1 VVPRGAWLFL
11 LVSSSGASLGA
22 LASGAHAQ
30 ESATLSATDAPRP
43 STTEPSAELDPIHSS
58 DAASSLEESGDR
70 DAALEELVP
79 GDPAPPP
86 QDSVSLEAEPAPQS
100 EPTPAAL
107 DSFELSAEEGMPAAP
122 PLPGIGN
129 DEVRE
134 MVAAQFSDS
143 TIISV
148 IAANET
154 RFDVSPRAL
163 VALKNAGVSERVIEA
178 MLQAVAAKREA
189 PLEEVAEDEAA
200 AAQAAQEYAKLTEMV
215 ERLAAQQQA
224 AAAAQEAAR
233 RVAEPPP
240 RADPTPRVWLVG
252 PADRTAVAPTIAH
265 VGFVGGGKRGSD
277 RFRTLQGLAGQA
289 LAFANPAV
297 SGIATTLGGLFR
309 PDEERT
315 AVWALTSPSSARVL
329 AADAAFEIDYAQIP
343 GVDPDRY
350 QPAIVQLVPT
360 NDNYR
365 LVAAAETEGPN
376 TAALPT
382 GEIIEELV
390 DTELT
395 RVARGRYRVA
405 PRSKLH
411 PGEYALVL
419 RPVQETGRQRRR
431 NKEASLGEL
440 LGGATTQILYLTW
453 DFSVEP
459 AN

>member
-1 VVPRGAWLFL
+1 MVPRGTWLPL
-11 LVSSSGASLGA
+11 LIPLVGAALGA
-22 LASGAHAQ
+22 PWAAVRAQ
-30 ESATLSATDAPRP
+30 EPDTLSTALATTENARAPAGAE
-43 STTEPSAELDPIHSS
+43 TAEPSARPSAEVSN
-58 DAASSLEESGDR
+58 ES
-70 DAALEELVP
+70 ALEAGEPLTETADVP
-79 GDPAPPP
+79 SPAAAAPPEIAPFAEIDPALP
-86 QDSVSLEAEPAPQS
+86 VEPI
-100 EPTPAAL
+100 EVAARS
-107 DSFELSAEEGMPAAP
+107 DAP

-134 MVAAQFSDS
+134 MAAAQFSDS
-143 TIISV
+143 TIIAV

-163 VALKNAGVSERVIEA
+163 VALKAAGVSERVIEA
-178 MLQAVAAKREA
+178 MLEDVAAKKDA
-189 PLEEVAEDEAA
+189 PPEEVASADDAA
-200 AAQAAQEYAKLTEMV
+200 AALAAQEYAKLTEMV
-215 ERLAAQQQA
+215 ERLAEQQQA
-224 AAAAQEAAR
+224 AAAAEEASRRASEAA
-233 RVAEPPP
+233 P
-240 RADPTPRVWLVG
+240 RTDPTPRVWLLG
-252 PADRTAVAPTIAH
+252 PADRTPVAPTIAH

-309 PDEERT
+309 SDEEST
-315 AVWALTSPSSARVL
+315 AVWALAGTSSARVL
-329 AADAAFEIDYAQIP
+329 AADTTFEIDYAYIP

-350 QPAIVQLVPT
+350 QPAIVRLVPT

-365 LVAAAETEGPN
+365 LVAAAETEGKN
-376 TAALPT
+376 AGALPK

-390 DTELT
+390 DTGLT

-405 PRSKLH
+405 PRGNLH

-419 RPVQETGRQRRR
+419 RPVQESGRQRRR

-440 LGGATTQILYLTW
+440 LGGGTTQILYLTW

-459 AN
+459 PAN

>member
-1 VVPRGAWLFL
+1 MIP
-11 LVSSSGASLGA
+11 LGA
-22 LASGAHAQ
+22 ALAAFAGGVRAQ
-30 ESATLSATDAPRP
+30 D
-43 STTEPSAELDPIHSS
+43 SAEPAVDVPQPVAMEQLPGHPENH
-58 DAASSLEESGDR
+58 SLEAPAPETPAPP
-70 DAALEELVP
+70 AAEELVLP
-79 GDPAPPP
+79 TGA
-86 QDSVSLEAEPAPQS
+86 EAEPES
-100 EPTPAAL
+100 
-107 DSFELSAEEGMPAAP
+107 PAAP

-143 TIISV
+143 TIIAV

-163 VALKNAGVSERVIEA
+163 VALKTAGVSERVIEA
-178 MLQAVAAKREA
+178 MLEAVAAKRDT
-189 PLEEVAEDEAA
+189 PPEETAEDAA
-200 AAQAAQEYAKLTEMV
+200 AAQAAQEYAKLAEMV
-215 ERLAAQQQA
+215 ERLAAQQEA

-233 RVAEPPP
+233 RVAEPAP
-240 RADPTPRVWLVG
+240 RADPTPRAWLLG
-252 PADRTAVAPTIAH
+252 PADRTPVAPTIAH
-265 VGFVGGGKRGSD
+265 VGFAGGGKRGGD

-315 AVWALTSPSSARVL
+315 AVWALTGPSSARVL
-329 AADAAFEIDYAQIP
+329 AADTTFEIDYAQVP

-350 QPAIVQLVPT
+350 RPAVVQLVPT

-376 TAALPT
+376 AAALPT

-395 RVARGRYRVA
+395 RIGRGHYRVA
-405 PRSKLH
+405 PRSRLH

-419 RPVQETGRQRRR
+419 RPVQESGRQRRR